1 MADFA
6 HLHVHSE
13 FSLLDGF
20 CRIPEILERTREL
33 GMDAVALTDHGV
45 MYGAADFYLAAKEAG
60 VRPLIGCEVYVAP
73 RARTDR
79 DASLDRRAF
88 HLTLL
93 ARDAAG
99 YRSLVKL
106 TSRAHLEGFY
116 YRPRVD
122 RELLREHSEGLICLS
137 GCPAG
142 ELMRAI
148 EMNDMARAESVAR
161 WHADVYGPDN
171 YYLEMQRCGQPD
183 QEVIERQNQRLM
195 ELADGLGLPLVA
207 TNDVHYVRREHR
219 DAHDTLLC
227 IQTGSALSDATRMR
241 MEGDFYLRGP
251 DEMARIFADVP
262 DALANTVAIAER
274 CDIDLPFGR
283 IAMPELALPEG
294 SDAVGY
300 LRGLAERGLSGRLSG
315 DVPSAYES
323 RLAYEL
329 DVIEKTEFAP
339 YLVLVGDIIRFARER
354 GMLTAPRGSVNGSL
368 VAFAMGMSD
377 IDPIKHDIMFERFL
391 TVGRKGSMPDVDLDF
406 PSDRREEVIKYI
418 TDTYGSDHVAQI
430 ATFGTL
436 AARAA
441 VRDVGRVMELPLPDV
456 DRVAKLIPVNSVNPF
471 TIERS
476 LETVTELQQ
485 LYQGNDEIRRLLDT
499 AREVEGVA
507 RHASTHAAGLVVSR
521 EPLVEHVPLMRSADG
536 QPVAQF
542 TGQTIE
548 RIGIL
553 KLDILGL
560 SNFRTITHALELVRK
575 DTGRE
580 IAPQAI
586 PLDDDRAF
594 AMLRSGR
601 TVGMFQLESSGMTST
616 LRRLQPTT
624 IDDLAAIIALYRPA
638 RCSTSTAI
646 STRCTAGS
654 SRSIPT
660 PSSSRFCAR
669 RTACLSTPIRC
680 CAWCG
685 SWRGMT
691 GTRPIAFARPS
702 ARRSARRWK
711 RSARSSSS
719 GPWPTVSRSQSPR
732 TFSV

>member
-1 MADFA
+1 M
-6 HLHVHSE
+6 
-13 FSLLDGF
+13 
-20 CRIPEILERTREL
+20 
-33 GMDAVALTDHGV
+33 
-45 MYGAADFYLAAKEAG
+45 
-60 VRPLIGCEVYVAP
+60 
-73 RARTDR
+73 
-79 DASLDRRAF
+79 
-88 HLTLL
+88 
-93 ARDAAG
+93 
-99 YRSLVKL
+99 
-106 TSRAHLEGFY
+106 
-116 YRPRVD
+116 
-122 RELLREHSEGLICLS
+122 
-137 GCPAG
+137 
-142 ELMRAI
+142 
-148 EMNDMARAESVAR
+148 
-161 WHADVYGPDN
+161 
-171 YYLEMQRCGQPD
+171 
-183 QEVIERQNQRLM
+183 
-195 ELADGLGLPLVA
+195 
-207 TNDVHYVRREHR
+207 
-219 DAHDTLLC
+219 
-227 IQTGSALSDATRMR
+227 
-241 MEGDFYLRGP
+241 
-251 DEMARIFADVP
+251 
-262 DALANTVAIAER
+262 
-274 CDIDLPFGR
+274 
-283 IAMPELALPEG
+283 
-294 SDAVGY
+294 
-300 LRGLAERGLSGRLSG
+300 
-315 DVPSAYES
+315 
-323 RLAYEL
+323 
-329 DVIEKTEFAP
+329 IEKTEFSP

-586 PLDDDRAF
+586 PLDNDRAF
-594 AMLRSGR
+594 AMLRSGPHGR
-601 TVGMFQLESSGMTST
+601 HV
-616 LRRLQPTT
+616 
-624 IDDLAAIIALYRPA
+624 PA
-638 RCSTSTAI
+638 
-646 STRCTAGS
+646 
-654 SRSIPT
+654 
-660 PSSSRFCAR
+660 
-669 RTACLSTPIRC
+669 
-680 CAWCG
+680 
-685 SWRGMT
+685 
-691 GTRPIAFARPS
+691 
-702 ARRSARRWK
+702 
-711 RSARSSSS
+711 
-719 GPWPTVSRSQSPR
+719 
-732 TFSV
+732 

>member
-283 IAMPELALPEG
+283 IAMPE
-294 SDAVGY
+294 
-300 LRGLAERGLSGRLSG
+300 
-315 DVPSAYES
+315 
-323 RLAYEL
+323 
-329 DVIEKTEFAP
+329 TC
-339 YLVLVGDIIRFARER
+339 
-354 GMLTAPRGSVNGSL
+354 
-368 VAFAMGMSD
+368 
-377 IDPIKHDIMFERFL
+377 
-391 TVGRKGSMPDVDLDF
+391 
-406 PSDRREEVIKYI
+406 
-418 TDTYGSDHVAQI
+418 
-430 ATFGTL
+430 
-436 AARAA
+436 
-441 VRDVGRVMELPLPDV
+441 
-456 DRVAKLIPVNSVNPF
+456 
-471 TIERS
+471 
-476 LETVTELQQ
+476 
-485 LYQGNDEIRRLLDT
+485 
-499 AREVEGVA
+499 
-507 RHASTHAAGLVVSR
+507 AAG
-521 EPLVEHVPLMRSADG
+521 G
-536 QPVAQF
+536 
-542 TGQTIE
+542 E
-548 RIGIL
+548 RRRW
-553 KLDILGL
+553 L
-560 SNFRTITHALELVRK
+560 S
-575 DTGRE
+575 
-580 IAPQAI
+580 
-586 PLDDDRAF
+586 
-594 AMLRSGR
+594 
-601 TVGMFQLESSGMTST
+601 
-616 LRRLQPTT
+616 
-624 IDDLAAIIALYRPA
+624 
-638 RCSTSTAI
+638 
-646 STRCTAGS
+646 
-654 SRSIPT
+654 
-660 PSSSRFCAR
+660 
-669 RTACLSTPIRC
+669 
-680 CAWCG
+680 
-685 SWRGMT
+685 
-691 GTRPIAFARPS
+691 ARP
-702 ARRSARRWK
+702 
-711 RSARSSSS
+711 
-719 GPWPTVSRSQSPR
+719 G
-732 TFSV
+732 

>member
-161 WHADVYGPDN
+161 WHADVYGRDN

-315 DVPSAYES
+315 DAPSAYES

-456 DRVAKLIPVNSVNPF
+456 DRVAKLIPVNPVNPF

-485 LYQGNDEIRRLLDT
+485 LYHGNDEIRRLLDT

-575 DTGRE
+575 DTGLE

-594 AMLRSGR
+594 AMLRAGR

-624 IDDLAAIIALYRPA
+624 IDDLAAIIALYRPRPDAAHRPLYRHDA
-638 RCSTSTAI
+638 RPGA
-646 STRCTAGS
+646 AGLPPPQARADS
-654 SRSIPT
+654 ARD
-660 PSSSRFCAR
+660 AR
-669 RTACLSTPIRC
+669 RACL
-680 CAWCG
+680 
-685 SWRGMT
+685 
-691 GTRPIAFARPS
+691 
-702 ARRSARRWK
+702 RRSGAARG
-711 RSARSSSS
+711 A
-719 GPWPTVSRSQSPR
+719 GAGGV
-732 TFSV
+732 